1 MLIYKKQLQK
11 FYEPYQNLNGIFV
24 KIPKVFI
31 KNLEI
36 YMDSQEFPVK
46 TILKTQLKAGNAIL
60 PEHETYY
67 RITVIKT
74 V

>member
-1 MLIYKKQLQK
+1 
-11 FYEPYQNLNGIFV
+11 
-24 KIPKVFI
+24 
-31 KNLEI
+31 
-36 YMDSQEFPVK
+36 MDSQEFPVK

-67 RITVIKT
+67 RIAVIKT